1 MDFYSLLQH
10 LTSSAVPAPLNAL
23 TQSQGGANMLAQAGQ
38 PQGDLTHTFPA
49 PPQVDWLSGVR
60 GVNGAGPNGTA
71 AYHQALETAFAN
83 APQSPSGTSSDPST
97 SAMGDYY
104 RKLGTQQKSPL
115 QRLGEALMQTP
126 NAPVAAPHMQLG
138 NPNGNALLE
147 YMQNSPFLRR
157 RRPD

>member
-10 LTSSAVPAPLNAL
+10 LTSSAIPGPLNAL

-38 PQGDLTHTFPA
+38 PQPDLTNTFPA

-60 GVNGAGPNGTA
+60 GQKGAGPNGT
-71 AYHQALETAFAN
+71 
-83 APQSPSGTSSDPST
+83 GTSSDPST

-126 NAPVAAPHMQLG
+126 NAPVAAPHMQPLG
-138 NPNGNALLE
+138 NGSGSALLD
-147 YMQNSPFLRR
+147 YLQNSPFLRKR
-157 RRPD
+157 ISG